1 VRCPLVSQHV
11 INLLVR
17 DPARSGRGSC
27 ELRPRPR
34 RHGVPARE
42 RDPDAARRLAVDVRR
57 AGYRRPAHDGRGGRR
72 PVSYSPGT
80 IRTGPGCWSGRRYD
94 GRTRPEP
101 VFTPPGSPADGR
113 VLDHVGKRTSPSN
126 ALGTGLLLN
135 HYDLLGRNGVSRELA
150 VTLFTP
156 LALAQLGVVLLA
168 GLLVDRFQPHR
179 VLALPMC
186 AMATACLL
194 ARAGGLGPWP
204 FIYAGTLGIA
214 LGSFQAANVAA
225 WAHYFG
231 RAHLGEIR
239 GLTFVITIVGAALG
253 PLPFGWAAERGGYGP
268 VLLAGA
274 VGCVAVALVNIV
286 TPVAPRTPTVE
297 NLPVPPAL

>member
-1 VRCPLVSQHV
+1 MDNNAF
-11 INLLVR
+11 IFF
-17 DPARSGRGSC
+17 
-27 ELRPRPR
+27 
-34 RHGVPARE
+34 
-42 RDPDAARRLAVDVRR
+42 
-57 AGYRRPAHDGRGGRR
+57 DGHR
-72 PVSYSPGT
+72 
-80 IRTGPGCWSGRRYD
+80 
-94 GRTRPEP
+94 
-101 VFTPPGSPADGR
+101 
-113 VLDHVGKRTSPSN
+113 
-126 ALGTGLLLN
+126 
-135 HYDLLGRNGVSRELA
+135 
-150 VTLFTP
+150 
-156 LALAQLGVVLLA
+156 
-168 GLLVDRFQPHR
+168 QPHR

-204 FIYAGTLGIA
+204 FVYAGTLGIA

-274 VGCVAVALVNIV
+274 VGCVRGGPREPRNAVAQ
-286 TPVAPRTPTVE
+286 E
-297 NLPVPPAL
+297 HW

>member
-1 VRCPLVSQHV
+1 MF
-11 INLLVR
+11 
-17 DPARSGRGSC
+17 
-27 ELRPRPR
+27 
-34 RHGVPARE
+34 
-42 RDPDAARRLAVDVRR
+42 
-57 AGYRRPAHDGRGGRR
+57 
-72 PVSYSPGT
+72 
-80 IRTGPGCWSGRRYD
+80 
-94 GRTRPEP
+94 TRPEALRTV
-101 VFTPPGSPADGR
+101 VFWTMSAAN
-113 VLDHVGKRTSPSN
+113 VASN

-156 LALAQLGVVLLA
+156 LALSQLGVVLVA

-179 VLALPMC
+179 VLAIPMC

-204 FIYAGTLGIA
+204 FLYAGTLGVA

-239 GLTFVITIVGAALG
+239 GVAFVMTIVGAAFG

-274 VGCVAVALVNIV
+274 VGCVAVALVNLI
-286 TPVAPRTPTVE
+286 TASPKNVAGEATGTKS
-297 NLPVPPAL
+297 LSVPI